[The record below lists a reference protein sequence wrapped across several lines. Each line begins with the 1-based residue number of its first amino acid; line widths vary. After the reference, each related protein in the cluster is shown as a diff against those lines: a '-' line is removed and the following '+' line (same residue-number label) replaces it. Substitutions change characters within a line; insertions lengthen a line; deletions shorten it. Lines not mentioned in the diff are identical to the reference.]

1 MALDHKR
8 KSSARKTEFW
18 RKHVNAWRENGL
30 SQVDYSR
37 QAGVAVKALGYWK
50 RKFER
55 DCKHEQRETPT
66 APTIV
71 AVQLPQIEDSALEP
85 AVAPEH
91 RPLFV
96 HLQNGLRI
104 EIPGDFTASVL
115 EKLLKT
121 LERVA

>member
-55 DCKHEQRETPT
+55 DCKQGQHEPSS

-71 AVQLPQIEDSALEP
+71 AVQLPQLQESAPEP
-85 AVAPEH
+85 AVAPEN

-96 HLQNGLRI
+96 HRNRNNTHT
-104 EIPGDFTASVL
+104 PAKSW
-115 EKLLKT
+115 
-121 LERVA
+121 